1 MQILA
6 SFWTF
11 VAGGILQFIF
21 GPREPCPII
30 SLLCNTSAGASSALV
45 NDPEALTW
53 CGPCC
58 RARDCNRLPLNAL
71 PEFPERQRAR
81 GKCVT
86 SAAQSILM
94 IVAVSNG
101 NQLMAFRRLSVA
113 LALLCGLT
121 ADIGASF
128 AEDRAIVLAST
139 TATQDSGLLDH
150 LLPIFRDKTGIDVRV
165 IAQRA
170 DEVLN
175 EARKGDAD
183 VVLMHARPQEEKFV
197 AEGFAVKRFDV
208 MYNDYVLIGPKSDPA
223 GVKGK
228 DIATALKAIEAKGAP
243 FVTRG
248 DRSGTHAAEL
258 ALWIVAGIDIAAAKG
273 AWYREAKEGMGAAL
287 EAARVANAY
296 VLSDRGSWI
305 AFKERGDLDII
316 VEGDKR
322 LLNQYGVMLVN
333 PEKFP
338 SVKKELGQTFI
349 DWLISPD
356 GQAAIAGYR
365 VDGQQLFFPNAD
377 KSAG

>member
-1 MQILA
+1 
-6 SFWTF
+6 
-11 VAGGILQFIF
+11 
-21 GPREPCPII
+21 
-30 SLLCNTSAGASSALV
+30 
-45 NDPEALTW
+45 
-53 CGPCC
+53 
-58 RARDCNRLPLNAL
+58 
-71 PEFPERQRAR
+71 
-81 GKCVT
+81 
-86 SAAQSILM
+86 
-94 IVAVSNG
+94 
-101 NQLMAFRRLSVA
+101 MAFRRLSVA
-113 LALLCGLT
+113 LVLLCGLT
-121 ADIGASF
+121 ADIAASF

-183 VVLMHARPQEEKFV
+183 VVLTHARPQEEKFV
-197 AEGFAVKRFDV
+197 ADGFAVKRFDV

-228 DIATALKAIEAKGAP
+228 DIATALKAIEAKGTP

-287 EAARVANAY
+287 EAARAANAY

-305 AFKERGDLDII
+305 AFRERGDLDII